1 MTDLISSF
9 LQLVPREVGQS
20 YIISIGTTL
29 IATAHALWLVIRIRP
44 QVIICNDPGT
54 CIPLCASG
62 FPFKVCITHV
72 TYIQY
77 SADYSHL
84 E

>member
-1 MTDLISSF
+1 MQIYRS
-9 LQLVPREVGQS
+9 REVGQS

-72 TYIQY
+72 TYNIVLTILILNRTLLQ
-77 SADYSHL
+77 S
-84 E
+84 EP